1 MALKVKKKKP
11 QPRESLAHLMK
22 PMKPMARKGS
32 RILDASMT
40 SELKTDLSRHA
51 VTPLEK
57 LGVNLMYDKKQTG
70 AKGKV
75 IPVKNLVGKEGIY
88 GDYHTVT
95 GDVRYSVGHS
105 AKWAG
110 GSSRT
115 LSTKKEVKTK
125 PTAVYEKLAGKQ
137 ADTLIHE
144 GIHKAMGNLVGRTTL
159 SSDDHKII
167 STINVQKAGTKKS
180 DHVLNIPLQGN
191 PQYKRNVSP
200 AVSEHISGIGTRR
213 FNIYARTGESIIGRQ
228 SEKSLN
234 QDPRASGKWGLYKSV
249 TKTYQDKASKRLQKF
264 GLEDPSAFQDKS
276 PELAK
281 MAKREN
287 ALTKMRRVLQRQ
299 RNMLPMVTPR
309 NAKFGT
315 QEIKMDNQ
323 GHDVIL
329 PGGTVIP
336 WEALKMDA
344 EAKQATN
351 SNASHFQR
359 VTSNEPIQ

>member
-1 MALKVKKKKP
+1 MALKIVKKP
-11 QPRESLAHLMK
+11 QPRKARKVRESLAHLMK
-22 PMKPMARKGS
+22 PLKPMSPMSRKGS
-32 RILDASMT
+32 SILDASMT

-57 LGVNLMYDKKQTG
+57 LGINLMYDKKQTG
-70 AKGKV
+70 VRGRV
-75 IPVKNLVGKEGIY
+75 TPVKNLAAKEGIY
-88 GDYHTVT
+88 GDFQPVT
-95 GDVRYSVGHS
+95 GDIRYSVGHS
-105 AKWAG
+105 EKWAG
-110 GSSRT
+110 G
-115 LSTKKEVKTK
+115 
-125 PTAVYEKLAGKQ
+125 YEKSAGAK
-137 ADTLIHE
+137 ADTLVHE
-144 GIHKAMGNLVGRTTL
+144 GLHKALTHLSGRPNRPI
-159 SSDDHKII
+159 DDHRII

-180 DHVLNIPLQGN
+180 DHVLNTPLQGN

-299 RNMLPMVTPR
+299 RNILPMVTPR
-309 NAKFGT
+309 HANFGT
-315 QEIKMDNQ
+315 
-323 GHDVIL
+323 
-329 PGGTVIP
+329 
-336 WEALKMDA
+336 
-344 EAKQATN
+344 
-351 SNASHFQR
+351 
-359 VTSNEPIQ
+359 